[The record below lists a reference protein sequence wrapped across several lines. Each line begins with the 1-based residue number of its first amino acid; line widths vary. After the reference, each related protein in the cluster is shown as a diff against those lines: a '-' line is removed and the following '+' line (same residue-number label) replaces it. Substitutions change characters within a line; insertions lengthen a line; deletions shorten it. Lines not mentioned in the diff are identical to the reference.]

1 MKKILLT
8 SNGLSTSEIKEA
20 FHEMTGNDM
29 KNIRV
34 LFIPTASRTE
44 EELVYVRKTYEELLT
59 AGIMPE
65 HITAFDI
72 DKCLE
77 DRECYDPYA
86 FECFV
91 VCGGNTYYL
100 LSKLKESGFLDK
112 ISKAVE
118 KGVLYVGVSAGSVIA
133 SPSIDHISF
142 LDENDI
148 GLEDLSAMGFVCEQ
162 IVPHYEADFDSQL
175 DPEREFMCI
184 RDSMALQIKGN
195 IRATV

>member
-112 ISKAVE
+112 IAKAVE

-148 GLEDLSAMGFVCEQ
+148 RLEDFSAMGFVCEQ
-162 IVPHYEADFDSQL
+162 IVPHYETGFDAQL

-184 RDSMALQIKGN
+184 RDSTALQIKGN

>member
-8 SNGLSTSEIKEA
+8 SNGLSTPEIKEA
-20 FHEMTGNDM
+20 FHEMTGNNM
-29 KNIRV
+29 KNVRV
-34 LFIPTASRTE
+34 LLIPTASRTE

-77 DRECYDPYA
+77 DTDCYDPYA
-86 FECFV
+86 FDCIV

-100 LSKLKESGFLDK
+100 LSKLKESRFLDK
-112 ISKAVE
+112 IKRAVE

-133 SPSIDHISF
+133 SSSIAHISF

-148 GLEDLSAMGFVCEQ
+148 GLEDFSALGFVCEQ
-162 IVPHYEADFDSQL
+162 IVPHYEKGFDSQL
-175 DPEREFMCI
+175 APEGEFICI
-184 RDSMALQIKGN
+184 RDSTALQVKGN